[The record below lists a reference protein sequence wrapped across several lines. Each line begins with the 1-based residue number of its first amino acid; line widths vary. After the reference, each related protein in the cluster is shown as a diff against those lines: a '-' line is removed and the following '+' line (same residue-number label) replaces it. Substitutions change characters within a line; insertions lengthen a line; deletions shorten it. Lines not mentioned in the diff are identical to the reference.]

1 MKKLYLSI
9 LTALFIVGARAEK
22 PDNTPSL
29 SIWFDTPNNLDGR
42 AIWQRADGKG
52 ENPDKAWETSS
63 LPLGNGSL
71 GANIMGSIAAERIT
85 LNEKT
90 LWKGGPNTS
99 GGADYYW
106 NVNKQSAPIL
116 KEIRQ
121 SFTAGDQ
128 KRAETLTRKNFN
140 GLAAYEEKDETP
152 FRFGSFTTMGEVYVE
167 TGLSEIGMS
176 DYKRILS
183 LDSAMAT
190 VRFLKDGIKYQRNY
204 FISYP
209 DSVMVM
215 RFTADK
221 PGMQN
226 LTFSYSPNTEAQ
238 GKIEADGTNGLCYA
252 GKLNNNQ
259 MKFVLRFRAINKGGT
274 VRVENG
280 KLVIKDANEVVF
292 LLTADTDY
300 KMNFNPDFN
309 TPETYVGNNPAETTR
324 NMMKQAE
331 AKTYE
336 ALYLRHQND
345 YTALFN
351 RVKLSLNP
359 QVPIADLPTD
369 QRLKH
374 YRQGTPDYYL
384 EQLYYQYGRYL
395 LIASSR
401 PGNMPANLQGI
412 WHNNLD
418 GPWRVDYH
426 NNINIQM
433 NYWPAC
439 STNLDECMLPLIDF
453 IRGLVKPGEKTAKA
467 YFNARG
473 WTASISA
480 NIFGFTAP
488 LSSEQMEWNFNPM
501 AGPWLAT
508 HIWEYYDY
516 TRDKKFLSEI
526 GYPLIKSSAQFT
538 ADYLWHKPDG
548 TYTAAPSTSPEHGTV
563 DQGATFVHAVVREI
577 LSDAISASKI
587 LGVDAKERKQWENIL
602 KNLVPYQIGRYGQLM
617 EWSVDIDDP
626 DDKHRH
632 VNHLFG
638 LHPGHTLSPITTP
651 ELAQAA
657 KVVLQHRGDGATG
670 WSMGWKLNQWARLQD
685 GNHAYMLFGNLLKNG
700 TLDNLWDTHAPF
712 QIDGNFGGTAGI
724 TEMLLQSHMGFIQ
737 LLPALPDAW
746 KEGSINGICAKGNF
760 EVSIAWENNQLKEAT
775 VTSKAGTPC
784 TIKYGDQTLSFKTQ
798 KGQSYKIVG
807 ERGKIRRE

>member
-9 LTALFIVGARAEK
+9 LAALFIVGARAEK

-121 SFTAGDQ
+121 AFTDGDQ

-167 TGLSEIGMS
+167 TGLNEIGMS

-190 VRFLKDGIKYQRNY
+190 VCFLKDGIKYQRNY

-259 MKFVLRFRAINKGGT
+259 MKFALRFRAINKGGT

-280 KLVIKDANEVVF
+280 ELVIKDANEVVF

-359 QVPIADLPTD
+359 QMPIADLPTD

-374 YRQGTPDYYL
+374 YR
-384 EQLYYQYGRYL
+384 
-395 LIASSR
+395 
-401 PGNMPANLQGI
+401 
-412 WHNNLD
+412 
-418 GPWRVDYH
+418 
-426 NNINIQM
+426 
-433 NYWPAC
+433 
-439 STNLDECMLPLIDF
+439 
-453 IRGLVKPGEKTAKA
+453 
-467 YFNARG
+467 
-473 WTASISA
+473 
-480 NIFGFTAP
+480 
-488 LSSEQMEWNFNPM
+488 
-501 AGPWLAT
+501 
-508 HIWEYYDY
+508 
-516 TRDKKFLSEI
+516 
-526 GYPLIKSSAQFT
+526 
-538 ADYLWHKPDG
+538 
-548 TYTAAPSTSPEHGTV
+548 
-563 DQGATFVHAVVREI
+563 
-577 LSDAISASKI
+577 
-587 LGVDAKERKQWENIL
+587 
-602 KNLVPYQIGRYGQLM
+602 
-617 EWSVDIDDP
+617 
-626 DDKHRH
+626 
-632 VNHLFG
+632 
-638 LHPGHTLSPITTP
+638 
-651 ELAQAA
+651 
-657 KVVLQHRGDGATG
+657 
-670 WSMGWKLNQWARLQD
+670 
-685 GNHAYMLFGNLLKNG
+685 
-700 TLDNLWDTHAPF
+700 
-712 QIDGNFGGTAGI
+712 
-724 TEMLLQSHMGFIQ
+724 
-737 LLPALPDAW
+737 
-746 KEGSINGICAKGNF
+746 
-760 EVSIAWENNQLKEAT
+760 
-775 VTSKAGTPC
+775 
-784 TIKYGDQTLSFKTQ
+784 
-798 KGQSYKIVG
+798 
-807 ERGKIRRE
+807 